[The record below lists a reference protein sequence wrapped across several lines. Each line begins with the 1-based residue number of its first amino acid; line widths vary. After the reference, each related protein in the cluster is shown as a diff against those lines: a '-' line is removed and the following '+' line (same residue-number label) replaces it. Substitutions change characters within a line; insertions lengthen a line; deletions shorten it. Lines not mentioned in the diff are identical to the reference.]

1 MKGISHMVR
10 ENSMG
15 LPVGARAVLALSPTF
30 AGLNL
35 SSGFSS
41 AAGLT
46 FPSFTGVYTVSSG
59 YRLDNAPCLA
69 VA

>member
-30 AGLNL
+30 SLGLIYPL
-35 SSGFSS
+35 DF
-41 AAGLT
+41 
-46 FPSFTGVYTVSSG
+46 
-59 YRLDNAPCLA
+59 RLLQA
-69 VA
+69 